1 MIWINFNSVH
11 RIEIRKEHLRSLLH
25 LAPLPYDVTLMA
37 DAAEAITD
45 GFNLAGFPG
54 VRGMCWFHVV
64 KNLKKYFP
72 RNKETAAMLR
82 FDIEKLQI
90 SPRPFF
96 EPAYISELL
105 QDSSDESDD
114 DNEADFSLSLI
125 FLSSLQK

>member
-1 MIWINFNSVH
+1 MIWINFNSVY
-11 RIEIRKEHLRSLLH
+11 RKEHLRSLLH
-25 LAPLPYDVTLMA
+25 LAPSPYDVTLMA

-96 EPAYISELL
+96 EPTNSTKSNYY
-105 QDSSDESDD
+105 
-114 DNEADFSLSLI
+114 
-125 FLSSLQK
+125 